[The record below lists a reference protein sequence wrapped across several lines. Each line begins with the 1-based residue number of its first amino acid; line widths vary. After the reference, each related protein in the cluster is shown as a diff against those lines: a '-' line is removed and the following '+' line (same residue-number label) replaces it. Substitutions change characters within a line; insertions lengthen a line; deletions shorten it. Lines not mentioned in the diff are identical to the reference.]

1 MNTHC
6 NPSKI
11 VCPIPDN
18 ARPGRI
24 EVDFSG
30 GEITSDGGVVLT
42 SAIAERLNLFG
53 RVADC
58 FDDFR
63 SPKHIVHSLS
73 TLVGQRILALVQ
85 GYEDLNDHDHLRK
98 DSLFG
103 ASLGCVEAKRSDCEA
118 LAGKSTL
125 NRLELSAAGCDVK
138 KHRKVQVD
146 FARLDRLLVD
156 LFVEYRGAA
165 PDRIVLDID
174 ATDFELHGGQ
184 EHRFYHGYY
193 REYCYMPLLVL
204 CDDFPVMVRLRSAAG
219 DAAAGVEDLL
229 EQVVSQLRGHWPDTH
244 ITVRTD
250 SGLCR
255 DQILCWCERTPEVD
269 YVIGIAKNNRL
280 NEESIVARNLA
291 ALECGLTGE
300 ATRRFCEFE
309 YRTLDKWSRKR
320 RVICK
325 AEALPEHCDESQGHF
340 VCKDNARYI
349 VTSLDTDG
357 HPGRQLYEQFY
368 CQRGDAENR
377 LREVKVDL
385 FARRCSSNLFDANA
399 LRLYL
404 SAIAQVLFIHL
415 RRRLEGT
422 SLANCQ
428 PATIRLKLLK
438 IGGQVKRSARRIH
451 VALSSAFAHQA
462 VFFHAW
468 RNIAPT

>member
-1 MNTHC
+1 M
-6 NPSKI
+6 
-11 VCPIPDN
+11 
-18 ARPGRI
+18 
-24 EVDFSG
+24 
-30 GEITSDGGVVLT
+30 T
-42 SAIAERLNLFG
+42 SAIAERLNLT
-53 RVADC
+53 A
-58 FDDFR
+58 
-63 SPKHIVHSLS
+63 S
-73 TLVGQRILALVQ
+73 TTSGVRNTSCIRCRRFGQRILALVQ
-85 GYEDLNDHDHLRK
+85 GYDLNDHDHLRK

-103 ASLGCVEAKRSDCEA
+103 ASLGCVESKRSDCEA
-118 LAGKSTL
+118 WLERARSTGYCRRPVAMSKST
-125 NRLELSAAGCDVK
+125 AK
-138 KHRKVQVD
+138 VD
-146 FARLDRLLVD
+146 FARLDRLLVE
-156 LFVEYRGAA
+156 LFVDYRGKA

-204 CDDFPVMVRLRSAAG
+204 CDDFPVMVRL

-244 ITVRTD
+244 ITV
-250 SGLCR
+250 GFCR
-255 DQILCWCERTPEVD
+255 DQILCWCERTPDVD

-280 NEESIVARNLA
+280 NEESIVARNCA
-291 ALECGLTGE
+291 ALEAGLTGE

-309 YRTLDKWSRKR
+309 YRTLDTWSRKR

-385 FARRCSSNLFDANA
+385 FAKRCSSNLFDANA

-404 SAIAQVLFIHL
+404 SAIAQVCSFTFAAALS
-415 RRRLEGT
+415 T

-428 PATIRLKLLK
+428 PATIRVKLLK